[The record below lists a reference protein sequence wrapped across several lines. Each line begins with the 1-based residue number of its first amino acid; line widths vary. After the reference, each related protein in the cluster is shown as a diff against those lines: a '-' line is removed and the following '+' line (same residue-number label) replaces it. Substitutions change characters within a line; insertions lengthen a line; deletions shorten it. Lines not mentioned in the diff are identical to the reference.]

1 MHTNHWERR
10 GLSLLLSLCLLLSLV
25 TPAMAGSTGGA
36 EEEEALTEPFDLAN
50 PEIFNQEDF
59 PYALE
64 NVLVKL
70 APDASGEVTPLL
82 AQAGVSGL
90 ERLFAAE
97 DGCWFLANLADGTL
111 PPQALESLRE
121 LEDVVTAEYN
131 YIYQSEDQDQYQET
145 DLSAAVNEKYL
156 LDRNDMLANQ
166 WALYRCGI
174 QQSWEWLQ
182 ENGKHPGGDASI
194 VVAVIDTGV
203 DFTHGDLRD
212 NMWVNEKETAG
223 DGRDNDGNGYVDD
236 YYGVDIVAGRGNGMD
251 DHGHGTHVAG
261 VIAAVNNL
269 QGTVGVAFNTKIM
282 SVKAGMS
289 SGYFTQDAIAK
300 AILYA
305 YENGADVINMSFGGT
320 ASSIAVQDALAKA
333 YTRCVLVASAGNDG
347 APNEGL
353 FAVPN
358 YPAAYPYVLGV
369 MSVDKNGVESA
380 FSNYDVT
387 AFNGV
392 EYEVYAPGE
401 DIVSTIPGDR
411 YATWSGTSMA
421 APLVSGMAALLRSY
435 YTDLGMYP
443 TKFIYGQLAATSTQS
458 ARCCDPDRHGAHN
471 LPPIVN
477 LYDAL
482 TQLPKPDLHVS
493 DHTYFDTQGLLGSE
507 KNNGDGVIDAGE
519 ILALGF
525 TLRNRWGMSADTVV
539 TVNALSEAG
548 VACPYVQF
556 SADGETWGD
565 SAGVNYGSVGTYST
579 QDAGKVMTGEGTD
592 AVWTGWEKPIYVK
605 VSPDCPNDYI
615 VRVNVSVS
623 AKNALD
629 ESDTASYTGSGSV
642 LLEVRRGT
650 VLPQIID
657 QDMTLTPDNYYIIQ
671 NSTVI
676 EAGATVT
683 VQPGTKIQFWS
694 DDPNDAY
701 ADQYIAAL
709 TVKGSFL
716 TQGTEEQPVE
726 IFPSQLM
733 DRYRVEIAKSGTDSV
748 VEFRGTKIINPY
760 VSFDVAVGCEF
771 TQNYESHWYSYRE
784 LSGGAVNSRSSR
796 GQISGSYAENCAFYK
811 LNDSVPSTWSS
822 YRLYKVSN
830 SYGCIFVDCALALQY
845 NDTSQ
850 LYENCV
856 FYGNNTYWAS
866 ESNYRYTSSYEAPSR
881 SGVTYF
887 DPTVTKT
894 IRNPEN
900 GSTYLQLENQE
911 LAPAMLE
918 RLAQTLGGHLACV
931 ETQSELDFLK
941 AQGLYGY
948 VGLQYDY
955 ATGESAWVN
964 GEALDECLA
973 GSFAQSGGYYYLD
986 RYYVSAQYRYY
997 SIIELPG
1004 AIRVEGIDLPEK
1016 EVVLDL
1022 SGGSY
1027 TILPTV
1033 SPVTAEGL
1041 PLRYFSGNPK
1051 VVTVDESGVVT
1062 PVGTGECTV
1071 YVFSEDMQVSA
1082 ALTVRVRNEV
1092 KGSGLTMPA
1101 ELVQL
1106 AVGESRELRATLL
1119 PADTTKH
1126 ITYTSSHPE
1135 VAAVDGNGRVTA
1147 RQLGETVITAC
1158 IPAKDSADGQE
1169 MTARTTVRV
1178 VIPAESVDFQES
1190 VVFLDLSSEQDV
1202 SALGVTVS
1210 PEDTTNQTLVWES
1223 SNPEICRVEDGKL
1236 IRENE
1241 GVATLRATVE
1251 NTALSADVIVC
1262 VRADYT
1268 SVPVVKVLQGR
1279 NNTSPFKQFFMALQK
1294 DGSLWMWGNA
1304 SAVPKK
1310 MILQTTEEEI
1320 VQAVDVALS
1329 IDGTYD
1335 RFLHILDGNGD
1346 FYTTGYYDYS
1356 HLEKSREGVR
1366 QLFCDESGYNAFA
1379 LTEDGKV
1386 FAQGAN
1392 YSGSLGVGDT
1402 DLHKSGWVQ
1411 VSLEDRVRDIY
1422 TGIRRTLFLTES
1434 GDLYVAGEL
1443 GSETYTEPYRIA
1455 QNIDRLQ
1462 GCYAIRGTEYVDT
1475 NYSSLP
1481 VKTLA
1486 NPGET
1491 NLGDIQ
1497 YYLEDGKVY
1506 VKGDNSYGRLGLGDN
1521 TNRSDYQ
1528 QVTALANE
1536 KIARVWSLETYGYT
1550 TYFATED
1557 GKLYGAGYN
1566 GYINSDNALGPM
1578 AQGLNISYLPVLI
1591 PLGLSYP
1598 STAPALRLTDGTVGN
1613 LEKAVIGEGTCSGE
1627 LHEAE
1632 LRLAFDTTLFQG
1644 SKFSSINL
1652 KDSNGDQIG
1661 AVRSVDL
1668 NCLVVR
1674 RSAGLT
1680 NGETYTLTIPAGAV
1694 QNGGGVG
1701 NEALTV
1707 TFTYCG
1713 HVFTSVVTQPTCT
1726 EAGQVKNTCTVCG
1739 AVETETLEALGHDVV
1754 TVSGYPATC
1763 MWGGWSD
1770 GSYCR
1775 RCDKTLTQQER
1786 LPATGKHTP
1795 RTVAA
1800 KAAACSAAGLS
1811 EYTVCSVCGLVLQ
1824 APEVIPPIGHNYV
1837 NGVCSICGA
1846 KLPSGIG
1853 GGSGQGCSFTMK
1865 VTKAP
1870 SCTEKG
1876 ELTYTCTVHDGESFT
1891 EEIPALEHVKSVT
1904 KVANDATCTEAGNT
1918 AEITC
1923 ALCGA
1928 ILQASDTIEATGHK
1942 WEKLEREAT
1951 CTREGYTVE
1960 ECASCYEWQNW
1971 TKTAD
1976 ALGHDPV
1983 TDEAV
1988 APTHDDSGLTE
1999 GSHCGRCDAILTAQ
2013 TVIPALGHNYV
2024 TETVLP
2030 TEEADGYIRSK
2041 CDCGKESEVILPK
2054 LTPRESFQEQTFT
2067 DAVADFV
2074 EKGYNTTF
2082 WHNAILNRTVDDNV
2096 EKWLRIMA
2104 PSGSGVY
2111 GFGGNY
2117 WGTANETLI
2126 GLQIVDYL
2134 DFSSLGRINY
2144 GEYLTEAPEDTFPFV
2159 VDAYLTV
2166 GGKTVASVGNEE
2178 VTFVVKFNRD
2188 MDREDDLLVCFGSSY
2203 PYAEYEI
2210 PGGFTDSRTWQGTTT
2225 LRTIIENGYQFW
2237 SIDGGR
2243 SAADENGGHL
2253 KHYKDWGRFSFKID
2267 TSSAQAMIM
2276 QGSAEN
2282 DGVHLSWTQDD
2293 YSTLAGY
2300 NVYRAESE
2308 TGTPV
2313 KLNSSV
2319 ILPEADPT
2327 QPGRTIGSFVD
2338 TQVEGGKRY
2347 YYSFTVVPTDVG
2359 AAESKPSG
2367 QVSVVAKDV
2376 QAPQIIHT
2384 PVTTA
2389 VTGSKLCISATVTDN
2404 VAVTGVTLFY
2414 RTTGESSWKSL
2425 PMTANNSKYSVY
2437 LSAADITL
2445 AGLEYYIVATD
2456 GVSESYAGGRNAED
2470 PYTVTVQQGT
2480 SAGALGDVDGDGVI
2494 TLKDALLAL
2503 RAVAQLGTLTDE
2515 QKIRADVNGNGAVDI
2530 GDVLRIMQ
2538 YVNGSIASISEA

>member
-1 MHTNHWERR
+1 
-10 GLSLLLSLCLLLSLV
+10 
-25 TPAMAGSTGGA
+25 
-36 EEEEALTEPFDLAN
+36 
-50 PEIFNQEDF
+50 
-59 PYALE
+59 
-64 NVLVKL
+64 
-70 APDASGEVTPLL
+70 
-82 AQAGVSGL
+82 
-90 ERLFAAE
+90 
-97 DGCWFLANLADGTL
+97 
-111 PPQALESLRE
+111 
-121 LEDVVTAEYN
+121 
-131 YIYQSEDQDQYQET
+131 
-145 DLSAAVNEKYL
+145 
-156 LDRNDMLANQ
+156 
-166 WALYRCGI
+166 
-174 QQSWEWLQ
+174 
-182 ENGKHPGGDASI
+182 
-194 VVAVIDTGV
+194 
-203 DFTHGDLRD
+203 
-212 NMWVNEKETAG
+212 
-223 DGRDNDGNGYVDD
+223 
-236 YYGVDIVAGRGNGMD
+236 
-251 DHGHGTHVAG
+251 
-261 VIAAVNNL
+261 
-269 QGTVGVAFNTKIM
+269 M
-282 SVKAGMS
+282 S
-289 SGYFTQDAIAK
+289 D
-300 AILYA
+300 
-305 YENGADVINMSFGGT
+305 
-320 ASSIAVQDALAKA
+320 
-333 YTRCVLVASAGNDG
+333 
-347 APNEGL
+347 
-353 FAVPN
+353 
-358 YPAAYPYVLGV
+358 
-369 MSVDKNGVESA
+369 
-380 FSNYDVT
+380 
-387 AFNGV
+387 
-392 EYEVYAPGE
+392 
-401 DIVSTIPGDR
+401 
-411 YATWSGTSMA
+411 
-421 APLVSGMAALLRSY
+421 
-435 YTDLGMYP
+435 
-443 TKFIYGQLAATSTQS
+443 
-458 ARCCDPDRHGAHN
+458 
-471 LPPIVN
+471 
-477 LYDAL
+477 
-482 TQLPKPDLHVS
+482 
-493 DHTYFDTQGLLGSE
+493 
-507 KNNGDGVIDAGE
+507 
-519 ILALGF
+519 
-525 TLRNRWGMSADTVV
+525 DTVV

-629 ESDTASYTGSGSV
+629 ASDTASYTGSGSV

-657 QDMTLTPDNYYIIQ
+657 QDMTLTPDNYYIIE

-733 DRYRVEIAKSGTDSV
+733 GQYRVEITRNGGV
-748 VEFRGTKIINPY
+748 VQFNGTKITNPY
-760 VSFDVAVGCEF
+760 VDFDSSVGCEF
-771 TQNYESHWYSYRE
+771 TQNYESYYYYYRY
-784 LSGGAVNSRSSR
+784 LSNGKVGTNPS
-796 GQISGSYAENCAFYK
+796 GKGMISGSYAENCAFYK
-811 LNDSVPSTWSS
+811 LNSDNYGYYYVSSSV
-822 YRLYKVSN
+822 
-830 SYGCIFVDCALALQY
+830 GCIFVDCALNLQY
-845 NDTSQ
+845 SGSRS
-850 LYENCV
+850 YENCV

-866 ESNYRYTSSYEAPSR
+866 GYRYTSSYEAKYG

-887 DPTVTKT
+887 NPTVTKT
-894 IRNPEN
+894 VRNPEN
-900 GSTYLQLENQE
+900 GSTYLQLDADGK
-911 LAPAMLE
+911 LAPALLE
-918 RLAQTLGGHLACV
+918 RLARTLGGHLTCV

-955 ATGESAWVN
+955 VTGESAWVN
-964 GEALDECLA
+964 GEALDESIV
-973 GSFAQSGGYYYLD
+973 GSFEQSGDDYYLD
-986 RYYVSAQYRYY
+986 RYYNTGTGHYF

-1004 AIRVEGIDLPEK
+1004 EIRVEEITLPEK
-1016 EVVLDL
+1016 EVLLDL

-1041 PLRYFSGNPK
+1041 LRYFSGNPK

-1135 VAAVDGNGRVTA
+1135 VAAVDGKGRVTA

-1158 IPAKDSADGQE
+1158 IPAKDSATGQE
-1169 MTARTTVRV
+1169 MTAQTTVRV
-1178 VIPAESVDFQES
+1178 VIPAESIQFQTA
-1190 VVFLDLSSEQDV
+1190 VVFLDLNSELGE
-1202 SALGVTVS
+1202 SALGATVS
-1210 PEDTTNQTLVWES
+1210 PADATNKTLVWES
-1223 SNPEICRVEDGKL
+1223 SNPEICRVEGGKL
-1236 IRENE
+1236 IRDNE
-1241 GVATLRATVE
+1241 GIATLRATVE
-1251 NTALSADVIVC
+1251 HTALSADVIVC
-1262 VRADYT
+1262 VREDYT
-1268 SVPVVKVLQGR
+1268 PSPVVKVLR
-1279 NNTSPFKQFFMALQK
+1279 RWVSTSYYYMALQK
-1294 DGSLWMWGNA
+1294 DGSLWMWNKA
-1304 SAVPKK
+1304 SAVPQKVT
-1310 MILQTTEEEI
+1310 LQTTDGQI
-1320 VQAVDVALS
+1320 VRAVDIGISSVAS
-1329 IDGTYD
+1329 NSSY
-1335 RFLHILDGNGD
+1335 LHILDENGD
-1346 FYTTGYYDYS
+1346 VYTTSDYS
-1356 HLEKSREGVR
+1356 NDLSLQKSREGI
-1366 QLFCDESGYNAFA
+1366 QKLFCDNMGINTFV

-1386 FAQGAN
+1386 FAEGRN

-1402 DLHKSGWVQ
+1402 NAYWNWVQ
-1411 VSLEDRVRDIY
+1411 VSLESSAKDIY
-1422 TGIRRTLFLTES
+1422 AFYNGYTSGTLFLTES
-1434 GDLYVAGEL
+1434 GNLYVAGKL

-1455 QNIDRLQ
+1455 QNIGRLQ
-1462 GCYAIRGTEYVDT
+1462 GYYAIRGTEYVDT
-1475 NYSSLP
+1475 SNSSLP
-1481 VKTLA
+1481 VKTLVNA
-1486 NPGET
+1486 GET
-1491 NLGDIQ
+1491 DLGQIQ

-1506 VKGDNSYGRLGLGDN
+1506 VKGNNSSGWLGLGD
-1521 TNRSDYQ
+1521 TKERSDYQ
-1528 QVTALANE
+1528 QVAALAGE
-1536 KIARVWSLETYGYT
+1536 RVSGVWGMEDGGSYRY

-1557 GKLYGAGYN
+1557 GKLYAAGSNEY
-1566 GYINSDNALGPM
+1566 NALGPM
-1578 AQGLNISYLPVLI
+1578 AQGLGSSSLPVLI
-1591 PLGLSYP
+1591 PLGLNYP
-1598 STAPALRLTDGTVGN
+1598 DTAPALRLTDGAVSN

-1680 NGETYTLTIPAGAV
+1680 NGETYTLTIPANAV
-1694 QNGGGVG
+1694 RNGGGVG

-1726 EAGQVKNTCTVCG
+1726 EAGQVVNTCTVCG
-1739 AVETETLEALGHDVV
+1739 AEETETLEALGHDVV
-1754 TVSGYPATC
+1754 TFSGYPATC

-1800 KAAACSAAGLS
+1800 KDPTCSAAGFS
-1811 EYTVCSVCGLVLQ
+1811 QYTVCSVCGLVLE
-1824 APEVIPPIGHNYV
+1824 APTVIPPTGHNYV

-1846 KLPSGIG
+1846 KLPGSIG

-1928 ILQASDTIEATGHK
+1928 ILQASETIEATGHK

-1960 ECASCYEWQNW
+1960 ECANCYEWQNW
-1971 TKTAD
+1971 TKTAE

-1999 GSHCGRCDAILTAQ
+1999 GSHCSRCDAILTAQ

-2134 DFSSLGRINY
+2134 DFSSLGCINY
-2144 GEYLTEAPEDTFPFV
+2144 GKYLTEAPEDTFPFV

-2319 ILPEADPT
+2319 ILPEADLT

-2456 GVSESYAGGRNAED
+2456 GVSENYAGGRNAED

-2480 SAGALGDVDGDGVI
+2480 SAGALGDVDSDGVI

-2503 RAVAQLGTLTDE
+2503 RAVAQLGTLTE
-2515 QKIRADVNGNGAVDI
+2515 EEAIRADVNSNGAVDI

>member
-1 MHTNHWERR
+1 MGTQ

-97 DGCWFLANLADGTL
+97 DGCWFLASLADGTL
-111 PPQALESLRE
+111 PSQALESLRE

-145 DLSAAVNEKYL
+145 DLSAAVNGKYL
-156 LDRNDMLANQ
+156 LDRNPMLANQ

-333 YTRCVLVASAGNDG
+333 YTRCVLVASAGNEG

-369 MSVDKNGVESA
+369 MSVDKDGVESA
-380 FSNYDVT
+380 FSNYDAA

-401 DIVSTIPGDR
+401 DIVSTIPGDH

-435 YTDLGMYP
+435 YTDLSMYP

-539 TVNALSEAG
+539 TVDALSEAG

-556 SADGETWGD
+556 SADGETWSS

-629 ESDTASYTGSGSV
+629 EKDTASYTGGGSV

-650 VLPQIID
+650 VLPQIIKE
-657 QDMTLTPDNYYIIQ
+657 DMTLTPDNYYIIE

-701 ADQYIAAL
+701 ADQYIAGL

-733 DRYRVEIAKSGTDSV
+733 DRYRVEITKSGNDSV
-748 VEFRGTKIINPY
+748 VRFNGTKITNPY
-760 VSFDVAVGCEF
+760 VIFTSAVDCEF
-771 TQNYESHWYSYRE
+771 TQNYESYYYYYRY
-784 LSGGAVNSRSSR
+784 LSSGKVESSR
-796 GQISGSYAENCAFYK
+796 TNGKISGAYAENCAFYK
-811 LNDSVPSTWSS
+811 LNSDNYGYYYVSSSV
-822 YRLYKVSN
+822 
-830 SYGCIFVDCALALQY
+830 GCIFVDCALNLQY
-845 NDTSQ
+845 SGSRS
-850 LYENCV
+850 YENCV

-866 ESNYRYTSSYEAPSR
+866 NYKGASSYKAISS
-881 SGVTYF
+881 SGITNF
-887 DPTVTKT
+887 APTVTKT
-894 IRNPEN
+894 VRNPEN
-900 GSTYLQLENQE
+900 GSTYLWLKGYP
-911 LAPAMLE
+911 PADMVE
-918 RLAQTLGGHLACV
+918 RLARTLGGHLACV

-955 ATGESAWVN
+955 AAGEAVWVN
-964 GEALDECLA
+964 GEALDESIL
-973 GSFAQSGGYYYLD
+973 GDFTRSG
-986 RYYVSAQYRYY
+986 RYYVLRSYY
-997 SIIELPG
+997 DAAIIELPG
-1004 AIRVEGIDLPEK
+1004 EIRVEEITLPE
-1016 EVVLDL
+1016 EDVTLDL
-1022 SGGSY
+1022 ASGSY
-1027 TILPTV
+1027 VLQPSV
-1033 SPVTAEGL
+1033 SPITAEGL
-1041 PLRYFSGNPK
+1041 PLRYISGNLN
-1051 VVTVDESGVVT
+1051 VVTVDENGVVT

-1119 PADTTKH
+1119 PADTTKR
-1126 ITYTSSHPE
+1126 ITYTSSQPE
-1135 VAAVDGNGRVTA
+1135 VATVDGTGRVTA
-1147 RQLGETVITAC
+1147 RQLGETVITAR

-1169 MTARTTVRV
+1169 MTAQTTVRV
-1178 VIPAESVDFQES
+1178 VIPEESVDFKES

-1210 PEDTTNQTLVWES
+1210 PEDTTDQTLVWES
-1223 SNPEICRVEDGKL
+1223 SNPEICRVENGML

-1251 NTALSADVIVC
+1251 HTSVQATVTVC
-1262 VRADYT
+1262 VEDGYT
-1268 SVPVVKVLQGR
+1268 PSPVVKVVYYAYDSGEHL
-1279 NNTSPFKQFFMALQK
+1279 ALQEN
-1294 DGSLWMWGNA
+1294 GSLWLWDGRTAMPQKVVLSTTDG
-1304 SAVPKK
+1304 
-1310 MILQTTEEEI
+1310 QT
-1320 VQAVDVALS
+1320 VRPVDVATS
-1329 IDGTYD
+1329 FSMSTNDSGY
-1335 RFLHILDGNGD
+1335 LHVL
-1346 FYTTGYYDYS
+1346 
-1356 HLEKSREGVR
+1356 
-1366 QLFCDESGYNAFA
+1366 DESGDLYSGKLVVRPTLSKVLSGVRRLISDYKRDVFA
-1379 LTEDGKV
+1379 LTEDGAAWAAGV
-1386 FAQGAN
+1386 NGTQNEDYNGT
-1392 YSGSLGVGDT
+1392 LGIGDT
-1402 DLHKSGWVQ
+1402 KRHTSDWCMVAIG
-1411 VSLEDRVRDIY
+1411 DRIKDIY
-1422 TGIRRTLFLTES
+1422 GNGDTTRFLTET
-1434 GDLYVAGEL
+1434 GDLYVAGQFDNN
-1443 GSETYTEPYRIA
+1443 GPYAEPKLIL
-1455 QNIDRLQ
+1455 QNVDHLQ
-1462 GCYAIRGTEYVDT
+1462 GFMAILKSGTEYVDT
-1475 NYSSLP
+1475 SDSSLP
-1481 VKTLA
+1481 VKTLTD
-1486 NPGET
+1486 PRE
-1491 NLGDIQ
+1491 LGW
-1497 YYLEDGKVY
+1497 YYIEDGKVY
-1506 VKGDNSYGRLGLGDN
+1506 VKGSNYQGQLGLGD
-1521 TNRSDYQ
+1521 TDDRDSYQ
-1528 QVTALANE
+1528 QVTALADE
-1536 KIARVWSLETYGYT
+1536 QVTGVWSIGETS
-1550 TYFATED
+1550 YFATAS
-1557 GKLYGAGYN
+1557 GKLYAAGYEV
-1566 GYINSDNALGPM
+1566 NS
-1578 AQGLNISYLPVLI
+1578 SLPVLI
-1591 PLGLSYP
+1591 PLGLNYP
-1598 STAPALRLTDGTVGN
+1598 TTPPTIRVTDGVSGN
-1613 LEKAVIGEGTCSGE
+1613 LEEAAAEGGAATGK
-1627 LHEAE
+1627 LHETE
-1632 LRLAFDTTLFQG
+1632 LRLAFDTALFKG
-1644 SKFSSINL
+1644 NGFASLVL
-1652 KDSNGDQIG
+1652 KDSKGNQL
-1661 AVRSVDL
+1661 AVTRSLDL
-1668 NCLVVR
+1668 NHLVLR
-1674 RSAGLT
+1674 RGAGLT
-1680 NGETYTLTIPAGAV
+1680 NGETYTLTIPANAV
-1694 QNGGGVG
+1694 RNGGGVG

-1726 EAGQVKNTCTVCG
+1726 EAGQVENTCTVCG

-1754 TVSGYPATC
+1754 TFSGYPATC

-1800 KAAACSAAGLS
+1800 KDPTCSAAGFS
-1811 EYTVCSVCGLVLQ
+1811 QYTVCSVCGLVLQ

-1846 KLPSGIG
+1846 KLPSSIG

-1928 ILQASDTIEATGHK
+1928 ILQASETIEATGHD
-1942 WEKLEREAT
+1942 WREVSEEPT
-1951 CTREGYTVE
+1951 CTWEGYTGE
-1960 ECASCYEWQNW
+1960 RCANCYEWQNW
-1971 TKTAD
+1971 TKTAE

-1999 GSHCGRCDAILTAQ
+1999 GSHCSRCDAILTAQ

-2144 GEYLTEAPEDTFPFV
+2144 GKYLTEAPEDTFPFV

>member
-1 MHTNHWERR
+1 
-10 GLSLLLSLCLLLSLV
+10 
-25 TPAMAGSTGGA
+25 
-36 EEEEALTEPFDLAN
+36 
-50 PEIFNQEDF
+50 
-59 PYALE
+59 
-64 NVLVKL
+64 
-70 APDASGEVTPLL
+70 
-82 AQAGVSGL
+82 
-90 ERLFAAE
+90 
-97 DGCWFLANLADGTL
+97 
-111 PPQALESLRE
+111 
-121 LEDVVTAEYN
+121 
-131 YIYQSEDQDQYQET
+131 
-145 DLSAAVNEKYL
+145 
-156 LDRNDMLANQ
+156 
-166 WALYRCGI
+166 
-174 QQSWEWLQ
+174 
-182 ENGKHPGGDASI
+182 
-194 VVAVIDTGV
+194 
-203 DFTHGDLRD
+203 
-212 NMWVNEKETAG
+212 MWVNEKETAG

-369 MSVDKNGVESA
+369 MSVDKDGVESA
-380 FSNYDVT
+380 FSNYDAA

-539 TVNALSEAG
+539 TVDALSEAG
-548 VACPYVQF
+548 LACPYVQF
-556 SADGETWGD
+556 SADGETWGS

-629 ESDTASYTGSGSV
+629 DKDTASYTGGGSV

-657 QDMTLTPDNYYIIQ
+657 QDMTLTPDNYYIIE

-701 ADQYIAAL
+701 ADQYMAAL

-733 DRYRVEIAKSGTDSV
+733 DRYRVEIAKSGNDSV
-748 VEFRGTKIINPY
+748 VEFRGTKITNPY

-771 TQNYESHWYSYRE
+771 TQNNESSWYYYRK
-784 LSGGAVNSRSSR
+784 LSGGIVSSSTTR
-796 GQISGSYAENCAFYK
+796 GQISGTYAENCAFYK
-811 LNDSVPSTWSS
+811 LNDNVPSTWNP

-845 NDTSQ
+845 NDISQ

-866 ESNYRYTSSYEAPSR
+866 DSYSRYTSFYEAPSG
-881 SGVTYF
+881 SGVTNF
-887 DPTVTKT
+887 APTVTKT
-894 IRNPEN
+894 VRNPEN
-900 GSTYLQLENQE
+900 GSTYLQLEAN
-911 LAPAMLE
+911 LDAPAMLE

-931 ETQSELDFLK
+931 ETRSELDFLK

-955 ATGESAWVN
+955 AAGESAWVN
-964 GEALDECLA
+964 GEALDESLT
-973 GSFAQSGGYYYLD
+973 GSFAQRGDDYYLD

-997 SIIELPG
+997 SVIELPG
-1004 AIRVEGIDLPEK
+1004 EIRVEGITLPEK
-1016 EVVLDL
+1016 EVLLDL

-1033 SPVTAEGL
+1033 SLITAEGL
-1041 PLRYFSGNPK
+1041 PLRYFSGNPN
-1051 VVTVDESGVVT
+1051 VVTVDANGVVT
-1062 PVGTGECTV
+1062 PVGIGECTV

-1082 ALTVRVRNEV
+1082 ALTVRVKAEV
-1092 KGSGLTMPA
+1092 KGAGLSMPA

-1106 AVGESRELRATLL
+1106 AVGESRELKATLL

-1126 ITYTSSHPE
+1126 ITYSSSDPE
-1135 VAAVDGNGRVTA
+1135 VAAVDGKGRVTA
-1147 RQLGETVITAC
+1147 RQLGETVITAR
-1158 IPAKDSADGQE
+1158 IPAKDSATGQE

-1178 VIPAESVDFQES
+1178 VIPAESVSFQES

-1202 SALGVTVS
+1202 SALSVTVS
-1210 PEDTTNQTLVWES
+1210 PENTTNKTLVWES
-1223 SNPEICRVEDGKL
+1223 SDPEICRVEDGKL
-1236 IRENE
+1236 IREKE
-1241 GVATLRATVE
+1241 GTATLRATVE
-1251 NTALSADVIVC
+1251 HTSVRATVTVC
-1262 VRADYT
+1262 VMEDHN
-1268 SVPVVKVLQGR
+1268 SSPVIKVACGYISNGYYLVLQE
-1279 NNTSPFKQFFMALQK
+1279 
-1294 DGSLWMWGNA
+1294 DGSLWKLDRYSNNA
-1304 SAVPKK
+1304 QKLTLK
-1310 MILQTTEEEI
+1310 TKDGQILKP
-1320 VQAVDVALS
+1320 VDVAVTS
-1329 IDGTYD
+1329 D
-1335 RFLHILDGNGD
+1335 RWNVLEENGD
-1346 FYTTGYYDYS
+1346 LFTASSFNYTGFQQTFTGIQRLFVD
-1356 HLEKSREGVR
+1356 SRGMRNFIIKADASVWAK
-1366 QLFCDESGYNAFA
+1366 GYNYN
-1379 LTEDGKV
+1379 
-1386 FAQGAN
+1386 GA
-1392 YSGSLGVGDT
+1392 LGVGDSASEISEWT
-1402 DLHKSGWVQ
+1402 L
-1411 VSLEDRVRDIY
+1411 VSLGEPVKDIY
-1422 TGIRRTLFLTES
+1422 TTRYYYDSLNSYEQTFFLTES
-1434 GDLYVAGEL
+1434 GDLYVAGKF
-1443 GSETYTEPYRIA
+1443 GSKTYTEPYRIA

-1462 GCYAIRGTEYVDT
+1462 GYYAIRGTEYVDAS
-1475 NYSSLP
+1475 NSSLP
-1481 VKTLA
+1481 VKTLV

-1506 VKGDNSYGRLGLGDN
+1506 IKGNNGSGQLGLGDKKD
-1521 TNRSDYQ
+1521 RYDYQ
-1528 QVTALANE
+1528 QVTALAGERISN
-1536 KIARVWSLETYGYT
+1536 VWNFRST
-1550 TYFATED
+1550 TCFATDD
-1557 GKLYGAGYN
+1557 GKLYAAGYN
-1566 GYINSDNALGPM
+1566 YANIFGQVYESD
-1578 AQGLNISYLPVLI
+1578 SSSLPVFV

-1598 STAPALRLTDGTVGN
+1598 STAPALRLTDGAVGN
-1613 LEKAVIGEGTCSGE
+1613 LEEAVIGEGTCSGE

-1632 LRLAFDTTLFQG
+1632 LRLAFDTAISEG
-1644 SKFSSINL
+1644 SKFDSIVL
-1652 KDSNGDQIG
+1652 RDSDGNRIG
-1661 AVRSVDL
+1661 TVRSADL

-1674 RSAGLT
+1674 RSVGLT
-1680 NGETYTLTIPAGAV
+1680 NGETYTLTIPANAV
-1694 QNGGGVG
+1694 RNGGRVG

-1713 HVFTSVVTQPTCT
+1713 HVFESVVTQPTCT
-1726 EAGQVKNTCTVCG
+1726 EAGQVENTCTVCG

-1754 TVSGYPATC
+1754 TFSGYPATC

-1811 EYTVCSVCGLVLQ
+1811 AYTVCSVCGLVLQ
-1824 APEVIPPIGHNYV
+1824 VPEVIPPTGHNYV

-1846 KLPSGIG
+1846 KLPSSIG

-1876 ELTYTCTVHDGESFT
+1876 ELTYTCTVHEGESFT

-1928 ILQASDTIEATGHK
+1928 ILQASETIEATGHK

-1960 ECASCYEWQNW
+1960 ECANCYEWQNW
-1971 TKTAD
+1971 TETAD

-1999 GSHCGRCDAILTAQ
+1999 GSHCSRCDAILTAQ

-2041 CDCGKESEVILPK
+2041 CDCGKKSEVILPK

-2074 EKGYNTTF
+2074 KKGYNTTF

-2384 PVTTA
+2384 PLTTA

-2515 QKIRADVNGNGAVDI
+2515 QKIRADVNSNGAVDI